1 MHPAIRLMN
10 RLSFGM
16 KFSLISALFFVPMLV
31 TNFYLVRD
39 SYQVFVHTQIEAQGL
54 QLLDASLNTTA
65 QLEHWHD
72 LLRINAVIGQGGTTG
87 ELEQRI
93 ERLQKDIANQWQH
106 LELVQ
111 GSAEQRADFDSKR
124 NQLLAQLEA
133 VHQQPSL
140 QTRAV
145 MAGELLASGVLFNR
159 FITSQ
164 TGLSQDTDLEVRQ
177 LVALI
182 TEVTPDVTQ
191 SLGEGRAV
199 ASLSMARGYLDSTN
213 SNLLDNLQLGLDK
226 LSAEYEMKLNEA
238 LSGSIAAS
246 QALSSYAAESRV
258 TLQDALRLLEDD
270 VIMADSLDKPWGDL
284 YQQTST
290 LIDKTHNLN
299 SQVIDYLAGVLGER
313 LVSYRW
319 QMSLLIA
326 ALAAVFLLIGY
337 LYSAFYVSTRS
348 SLRSLGLV
356 MDQVAAGDL
365 TAHFKVQ
372 SRDELGEL
380 GGAFNQTVQRI
391 HALLEQVNNTVHD
404 VEGQATRVLSV
415 SAQSNTAAAEQRAQI
430 EQVATAMNEMS
441 ATSQEVANSAASAV
455 GNAQSVNDETIS
467 GRVQVEQQVS
477 NIQKLAQEIDGSVVA
492 INQLAT
498 NSKSI
503 GQVLDVI
510 KGIAEQT
517 NLLAL
522 NAAIEAARAGEQGR
536 GFAVVADE
544 VRNLAQRTQHSTAE
558 IEQMISQLHGGVSSA
573 VKAMSASHVMADE
586 TVAQSV
592 EVQSALENILAAVGM
607 IVDQIQQIAAAA
619 EQQTAV
625 AHDID
630 QNIVQINQTGE
641 LTAQGADETA
651 QASQGMSAQ
660 VEHLKTLISAFKM

>member
-106 LELVQ
+106 LELAQ

-651 QASQGMSAQ
+651 QASQDMSAQ

>member
-1 MHPAIRLMN
+1 M
-10 RLSFGM
+10 
-16 KFSLISALFFVPMLV
+16 
-31 TNFYLVRD
+31 
-39 SYQVFVHTQIEAQGL
+39 HTQIEAQGL

-651 QASQGMSAQ
+651 QASQDMSAQ

>member
-651 QASQGMSAQ
+651 KASQDMSAQ

>member
-1 MHPAIRLMN
+1 MN

-455 GNAQSVNDETIS
+455 G
-467 GRVQVEQQVS
+467 
-477 NIQKLAQEIDGSVVA
+477 
-492 INQLAT
+492 
-498 NSKSI
+498 
-503 GQVLDVI
+503 
-510 KGIAEQT
+510 
-517 NLLAL
+517 
-522 NAAIEAARAGEQGR
+522 
-536 GFAVVADE
+536 
-544 VRNLAQRTQHSTAE
+544 
-558 IEQMISQLHGGVSSA
+558 
-573 VKAMSASHVMADE
+573 
-586 TVAQSV
+586 
-592 EVQSALENILAAVGM
+592 
-607 IVDQIQQIAAAA
+607 
-619 EQQTAV
+619 
-625 AHDID
+625 
-630 QNIVQINQTGE
+630 
-641 LTAQGADETA
+641 
-651 QASQGMSAQ
+651 
-660 VEHLKTLISAFKM
+660 